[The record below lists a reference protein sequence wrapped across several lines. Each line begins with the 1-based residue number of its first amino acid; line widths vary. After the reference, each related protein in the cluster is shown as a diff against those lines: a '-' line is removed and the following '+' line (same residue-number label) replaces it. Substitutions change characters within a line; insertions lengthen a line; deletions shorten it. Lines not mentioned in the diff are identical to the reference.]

1 MDNKNKCTPEEAK
14 KAYFTGHYPYMVQ
27 AFAIASMKV
36 PAWRLASDGT
46 PVQMFDVLRFAQ
58 KWDDEHPRKEG
69 DRSFFYVSLEGAI
82 GYSDTGL
89 EYHIQWIFIPMED
102 CEERNKL
109 IKQTVKEFEEAEKE
123 EEAAKGEASAT

>member
-58 KWDDEHPRKEG
+58 KWTMSIREKKETA
-69 DRSFFYVSLEGAI
+69 VSSTSA
-82 GYSDTGL
+82 
-89 EYHIQWIFIPMED
+89 W
-102 CEERNKL
+102 
-109 IKQTVKEFEEAEKE
+109 KEP
-123 EEAAKGEASAT
+123 